1 MLNRGSLGQLGAIRS
16 ILLKKTIAQLASPT
30 TTILRVTPLR
40 KGSVLKAEISSS
52 SLFANNLIDDLV
64 INQLAKFASFKS
76 CVSHVNSP
84 ARKKST
90 KARQKI
96 ACNVALDRV
105 EASNVDKTFNRTS
118 RILPRQRI
126 QTEPALGRA
135 S

>member
-1 MLNRGSLGQLGAIRS
+1 MLNRDSLERLEAIRS
-16 ILLKKTIAQLASPT
+16 ILLKKATTQSTSPT

-40 KGSVLKAEISSS
+40 KESILKARISSS

-84 ARKKST
+84 VRKKPA
-90 KARQKI
+90 KARQKA
-96 ACNVALDRV
+96 ACNVAPNRV

-118 RILPRQRI
+118 RVI
-126 QTEPALGRA
+126 ALR
-135 S
+135 SRETSSP